1 MAPVSV
7 MNRKYQRL
15 RYLIL
20 DSFSAAIAWFLFF
33 SYRKEIVEPQ
43 LFGSDVPFLINSQFW
58 LGIVSITLFWLLL
71 YFLSGYYKNVYRK
84 SRLIELGQTLL
95 QTLVGVLVIFF
106 VAILDDFIPSY
117 KNYYSSISILFV
129 LHFITTYM
137 FRFVFTSHTVN
148 KIHNRHIGFN
158 TLIVG
163 GGNSAV
169 DMFKNLTESKKSAGN
184 LIIGFVNGID
194 ENGHNL
200 KKYVPY
206 LGSYKDLRSVIKSN
220 NIEEVLIAIE
230 QSEQHQILEDIINDL
245 EGVDVQIKV
254 KPNNYD
260 ILAGRVKMQSIFDVP
275 LIEIKHDLMPV
286 WQFSLKRVFDVVIS
300 LSALFILSPLYLISI
315 ILVKIG
321 SKGPVFFYQE
331 RIGIH
336 GSFFK
341 IIKFR
346 SMFVDAE
353 KNGPQLSGDNDPRI
367 TKWGNIMR
375 RYRIDEL
382 PQFWNVLIGE
392 MSIVGPRPEREFYVK
407 KIIEKAP
414 YYKHLQKVKPGIT
427 SWGMVRYG
435 YASSVDEMIERLRY
449 DIIYIENMS
458 IFNDLKV
465 LIYTFKIVFQGR
477 GK

>member
-1 MAPVSV
+1 
-7 MNRKYQRL
+7 MNRKLQRL
-15 RYLIL
+15 KYLIL
-20 DSFSAAIAWFLFF
+20 DSFSAAIAWVLFF
-33 SYRKEIVEPQ
+33 SYRKEVVEPQ
-43 LFGSDVPFLINSQFW
+43 LFGSDVPFLFNNQFW
-58 LGIVSITLFWLLL
+58 FGVVSITLFWLIL
-71 YFLSGYYKNVYRK
+71 YFLLGYYKNVYRK

-95 QTLVGVLVIFF
+95 QSFIGVLVIFF

-117 KNYYSSISILFV
+117 KNYYSSIAILFV
-129 LHFITTYM
+129 VHFITTYI
-137 FRFVFTSHTVN
+137 FRFIFTSFTVY
-148 KIHNRHIGFN
+148 KIHNRYIGFN

-163 GGNSAV
+163 GGTSAV
-169 DMFKNLTESKKSAGN
+169 DMFKNLSESKKSGGN
-184 LIIGFVNGID
+184 LIVGFVNGMD
-194 ENGHNL
+194 QNGYAL
-200 KKYVPY
+200 KEYIPY
-206 LGSYKDLRSVIKSN
+206 LGSYKDLRSVIKLK

-245 EGVDVQIKV
+245 EGVDVIIKV

-286 WQFSLKRVFDVVIS
+286 WQFTLKRVFDVVIS
-300 LSALFILSPLYLISI
+300 LSALLLLSPLFLLST

-321 SKGPVFFYQE
+321 SDGPVFFYQE
-331 RIGIH
+331 RIGIY
-336 GSFFK
+336 GTLFK

-346 SMFVDAE
+346 SMFIDAE
-353 KNGPQLSGDNDPRI
+353 KYGPQLSSDSDPRI

-392 MSIVGPRPEREFYVK
+392 MSLVGPRPERAFYAK
-407 KIIEKAP
+407 QIIERAP
-414 YYKHLQKVKPGIT
+414 HYKHLQKVKPGIT

-435 YASSVDEMIERLRY
+435 YASSVDEMIDRLRY
-449 DIIYIENMS
+449 DVIYIENMS

>member
-1 MAPVSV
+1 M
-7 MNRKYQRL
+7 
-15 RYLIL
+15 
-20 DSFSAAIAWFLFF
+20 
-33 SYRKEIVEPQ
+33 
-43 LFGSDVPFLINSQFW
+43 
-58 LGIVSITLFWLLL
+58 
-71 YFLSGYYKNVYRK
+71 
-84 SRLIELGQTLL
+84 
-95 QTLVGVLVIFF
+95 
-106 VAILDDFIPSY
+106 
-117 KNYYSSISILFV
+117 
-129 LHFITTYM
+129 
-137 FRFVFTSHTVN
+137 
-148 KIHNRHIGFN
+148 
-158 TLIVG
+158 IVG
-163 GGNSAV
+163 GSNSAV
-169 DMFKNLTESKKSAGN
+169 DMFKNLTESKNPGGN
-184 LIIGFVNGID
+184 LIVGFVNGMD
-194 ENGHNL
+194 ENGYNL
-200 KKYVPY
+200 NEYIPY
-206 LGSYKDLRSVIKSN
+206 LGSYKDLRLVIKSN

-230 QSEQHQILEDIINDL
+230 QSEQHQILEGIINDL
-245 EGVDVQIKV
+245 EGVDVLIKV

-300 LSALFILSPLYLISI
+300 LSALFLLSPLFLISA

-321 SKGPVFFYQE
+321 SKGPVFFIKSE
-331 RIGIH
+331 IGIH
-336 GSFFK
+336 GGLFK

-346 SMFVDAE
+346 SMFLDAE
-353 KNGPQLSGDNDPRI
+353 KNGPQLSSDSDPRI

-392 MSIVGPRPEREFYVK
+392 MSLVGPRPEREFYAK
-407 KIIEKAP
+407 QIIEKAP
-414 YYKHLQKVKPGIT
+414 HYKHLQKVKPGVT

>member
-1 MAPVSV
+1 MATRTV
-7 MNRKYQRL
+7 MNRKLQRL
-15 RYLIL
+15 KYLIL
-20 DSFSAAIAWFLFF
+20 DSFSAAIAWVLFF

-43 LFGSDVPFLINSQFW
+43 LFGSDVPFLFNSQFW
-58 LGIVSITLFWLLL
+58 LGVVSITLFWLVL
-71 YFLSGYYKNVYRK
+71 YFLSGYYKKVYRK

-95 QTLVGVLVIFF
+95 QSFVGVLVIFF

-117 KNYYSSISILFV
+117 KNYYISISILFV
-129 LHFITTYM
+129 VHFMATYI
-137 FRFVFTSHTVN
+137 FRFVFTTHTVN
-148 KIHNRHIGFN
+148 KIHNRYIGFS

-169 DMFKNLTESKKSAGN
+169 DMFKNITELKKSGGN
-184 LIIGFVNGID
+184 LIVGFVNGMD
-194 ENGHNL
+194 ENGYNL
-200 KKYVPY
+200 KKHIPY
-206 LGSYKDLRSVIKSN
+206 LGSYKDLCSIIKSN

-230 QSEQHQILEDIINDL
+230 QSEQHQILEGIINDL
-245 EGVDVQIKV
+245 EGVDVVIKV

-275 LIEIKHDLMPV
+275 LIEIKYDLMSV
-286 WQFSLKRVFDVVIS
+286 WLFSLKRVIDVVIS
-300 LSALFILSPLYLISI
+300 LSALFLLFPLFLISA

-321 SKGPVFFYQE
+321 SQGPVFFYQE

-336 GSFFK
+336 GGLFK

-346 SMFVDAE
+346 SMSIDAE
-353 KNGPQLSGDNDPRI
+353 KNGPQLSSDSDPRI

-392 MSIVGPRPEREFYVK
+392 MSLVGPRPEREFYAK

-414 YYKHLQKVKPGIT
+414 HYKHLQKVKPGIT

>member
-1 MAPVSV
+1 MATRTV
-7 MNRKYQRL
+7 MNRKLQRL
-15 RYLIL
+15 KYLIL
-20 DSFSAAIAWFLFF
+20 DSFSAAIAWVLFF

-43 LFGSDVPFLINSQFW
+43 LFGSDVPFLFNSQFW
-58 LGIVSITLFWLLL
+58 LGVVSITLFWLVL

-95 QTLVGVLVIFF
+95 QSFVGVLVIFF

-129 LHFITTYM
+129 VHFMTTYI
-137 FRFVFTSHTVN
+137 FRFVFTTHTVN
-148 KIHNRHIGFN
+148 KIHNRYIGFN

-169 DMFKNLTESKKSAGN
+169 DMFKNITERKKSGGN
-184 LIIGFVNGID
+184 LIVGFVNGMD
-194 ENGHNL
+194 ENGYNL
-200 KKYVPY
+200 KKYIPY

-230 QSEQHQILEDIINDL
+230 QSEQHQILEGIINDL
-245 EGVDVQIKV
+245 EGVDVLIKV

-300 LSALFILSPLYLISI
+300 LSALFLLSPLFLIST

-321 SKGPVFFYQE
+321 SQGPVFFYQE

-336 GSFFK
+336 GAL
-341 IIKFR
+341 
-346 SMFVDAE
+346 V
-353 KNGPQLSGDNDPRI
+353 
-367 TKWGNIMR
+367 
-375 RYRIDEL
+375 
-382 PQFWNVLIGE
+382 
-392 MSIVGPRPEREFYVK
+392 
-407 KIIEKAP
+407 
-414 YYKHLQKVKPGIT
+414 
-427 SWGMVRYG
+427 
-435 YASSVDEMIERLRY
+435 
-449 DIIYIENMS
+449 
-458 IFNDLKV
+458 
-465 LIYTFKIVFQGR
+465 
-477 GK
+477 

>member
-1 MAPVSV
+1 MATRTV
-7 MNRKYQRL
+7 MNRKLQRL
-15 RYLIL
+15 KYLIL
-20 DSFSAAIAWFLFF
+20 DSFSAAIAWVLFF

-43 LFGSDVPFLINSQFW
+43 LFGSDVPFLFNSQFW
-58 LGIVSITLFWLLL
+58 LGVVSITLFWLVL

-95 QTLVGVLVIFF
+95 QSFVGVLVIFF

-129 LHFITTYM
+129 VHFMTTYI
-137 FRFVFTSHTVN
+137 FRFVFTTHTVN
-148 KIHNRHIGFN
+148 KIHNRYIVFN

-169 DMFKNLTESKKSAGN
+169 DMFKNITERKKSGGN
-184 LIIGFVNGID
+184 LIVGFVNGMD
-194 ENGHNL
+194 ENGYNL
-200 KKYVPY
+200 KKYIPY

-230 QSEQHQILEDIINDL
+230 QSEQHQILEGIINDL
-245 EGVDVQIKV
+245 EGVDVLIKV

-286 WQFSLKRVFDVVIS
+286 WQFTLKRVFDVFIS
-300 LSALFILSPLYLISI
+300 LSALFLLSPLFLLST

-321 SKGPVFFYQE
+321 SQGPVFFYQE

-336 GSFFK
+336 GDLFK

-346 SMFVDAE
+346 SMFIDAE
-353 KNGPQLSGDNDPRI
+353 KNGPQLSSDSDPRI

-392 MSIVGPRPEREFYVK
+392 MSLVGPRPEREFYAK
-407 KIIEKAP
+407 QIIKKAP
-414 YYKHLQKVKPGIT
+414 HYKHLQKVKPGVT

-458 IFNDLKV
+458 IFNDIKV

>member
-20 DSFSAAIAWFLFF
+20 DSFSAAIAWVLFF

-43 LFGSDVPFLINSQFW
+43 LFGSDVTFLINSQFW

-194 ENGHNL
+194 ENGYNL

-275 LIEIKHDLMPV
+275 LIQIKHDLMPV

-300 LSALFILSPLYLISI
+300 LSALFILSPLYLIST

-341 IIKFR
+341 IVKFR

-392 MSIVGPRPEREFYVK
+392 MSIVGPRPEREFYAK

>member
-1 MAPVSV
+1 MAPGSV

-20 DSFSAAIAWFLFF
+20 DSFSAAIAWVLFF

-95 QTLVGVLVIFF
+95 QTFVGVLVIFF

-117 KNYYSSISILFV
+117 KNYYTSISILFV

-137 FRFVFTSHTVN
+137 FRFVFTTNTVN

-163 GGNSAV
+163 GGNSAI
-169 DMFKNLTESKKSAGN
+169 DMFRNLTESKKSAGN

-200 KKYVPY
+200 KKYIPY

-230 QSEQHQILEDIINDL
+230 QSEQHQILEGIINDL

-300 LSALFILSPLYLISI
+300 LSALFILSPLYLIST

-336 GSFFK
+336 GGLFK

-346 SMFVDAE
+346 SMFLDAE
-353 KNGPQLSGDNDPRI
+353 KNGPQLSSDSDSRI

-392 MSIVGPRPEREFYVK
+392 MSLVGPRPEREFYAK

-414 YYKHLQKVKPGIT
+414 HYKHLQKVKPGIT

>member
-1 MAPVSV
+1 MATRTV
-7 MNRKYQRL
+7 MNRKLQRL
-15 RYLIL
+15 KYLIL
-20 DSFSAAIAWFLFF
+20 DSFSAAIAWVLFF

-43 LFGSDVPFLINSQFW
+43 LFGSDVPFLFNSQFW
-58 LGIVSITLFWLLL
+58 LGVVSITLFWLVL

-95 QTLVGVLVIFF
+95 QSFVGVLVIFF

-129 LHFITTYM
+129 VHFMTTYI
-137 FRFVFTSHTVN
+137 FRFVFTTHTVN
-148 KIHNRHIGFN
+148 KIHNRYIVFN

-169 DMFKNLTESKKSAGN
+169 DMFKNITERKKSGGN
-184 LIIGFVNGID
+184 LIVGFVNGMD
-194 ENGHNL
+194 ENGYNL
-200 KKYVPY
+200 KKYIPY

-230 QSEQHQILEDIINDL
+230 QSEQHQILEGIINDL
-245 EGVDVQIKV
+245 EGVDVLIKV

-300 LSALFILSPLYLISI
+300 LSALFLLSPLFLIST

-321 SKGPVFFYQE
+321 SQGPVFFYQE

-336 GSFFK
+336 GALFK

-346 SMFVDAE
+346 SMSIDAE
-353 KNGPQLSGDNDPRI
+353 KNGPQLSSDSDPRI

-392 MSIVGPRPEREFYVK
+392 MSLVGPRPEREFYAK
-407 KIIEKAP
+407 QIIEKAP
-414 YYKHLQKVKPGIT
+414 HYKHLQKVKPGIT

>member
-1 MAPVSV
+1 
-7 MNRKYQRL
+7 MNRKLQRL
-15 RYLIL
+15 KYLIL
-20 DSFSAAIAWFLFF
+20 DSFSAAIAWVLFF

-43 LFGSDVPFLINSQFW
+43 LFGSDVPFLFNSQFW
-58 LGIVSITLFWLLL
+58 LGIVSITLFWLVL

-95 QTLVGVLVIFF
+95 QSFVGVLVIFF

-129 LHFITTYM
+129 LHFMTTYI
-137 FRFVFTSHTVN
+137 FRFIFTTHTVH

-169 DMFKNLTESKKSAGN
+169 DMFKNITERKKSGGN
-184 LIIGFVNGID
+184 LIVGFVNGMD
-194 ENGHNL
+194 ENGYNL
-200 KKYVPY
+200 KKYIPY
-206 LGSYKDLRSVIKSN
+206 LGSYKDLRSVIKSK

-230 QSEQHQILEDIINDL
+230 QSEQHQILEGIINDL
-245 EGVDVQIKV
+245 EGVDVLIKV

-300 LSALFILSPLYLISI
+300 LSALFLLSPLFLIST

-321 SKGPVFFYQE
+321 SQGPVFFYQE

-336 GSFFK
+336 GGLFK

-346 SMFVDAE
+346 SMFIDAE
-353 KNGPQLSGDNDPRI
+353 KNGPQLSSDSDPRI

-392 MSIVGPRPEREFYVK
+392 MSLVGPRPEREFYAK
-407 KIIEKAP
+407 QIIEKAP
-414 YYKHLQKVKPGIT
+414 HYKHLQKVKPGVT

>member
-1 MAPVSV
+1 MATRTV
-7 MNRKYQRL
+7 MNRKLQRL
-15 RYLIL
+15 KYLIL
-20 DSFSAAIAWFLFF
+20 DSFSAAIAWVLFF

-43 LFGSDVPFLINSQFW
+43 LFGSDVPFLFNSQFW
-58 LGIVSITLFWLLL
+58 LGVVSITLFWLVL

-95 QTLVGVLVIFF
+95 QSFVGVLIIFF

-129 LHFITTYM
+129 VHFMTTYI
-137 FRFVFTSHTVN
+137 FRFVFTTHTVH
-148 KIHNRHIGFN
+148 KIHNRYIGFN
-158 TLIVG
+158 SLIVG
-163 GGNSAV
+163 GSNSAL
-169 DMFKNLTESKKSAGN
+169 DMFKNITELKKSGGN
-184 LIIGFVNGID
+184 IIVGFVNGID
-194 ENGHNL
+194 ENGYNL
-200 KKYVPY
+200 KKYIPY

-230 QSEQHQILEDIINDL
+230 QSEQHQILEGIINDL
-245 EGVDVQIKV
+245 EGVDVLIKV

-286 WQFSLKRVFDVVIS
+286 WQFTLKRVFDVFIS
-300 LSALFILSPLYLISI
+300 LSALFFLSPLFLLST
-315 ILVKIG
+315 ILVKTG
-321 SKGPVFFYQE
+321 SQGPVFFYQE

-336 GSFFK
+336 GDLFK

-346 SMFVDAE
+346 SMFIDAE
-353 KNGPQLSGDNDPRI
+353 KNGPQLSSDSDPRI

-392 MSIVGPRPEREFYVK
+392 MSLVGPRPERAFYAK
-407 KIIEKAP
+407 QIIERAP
-414 YYKHLQKVKPGIT
+414 HYKHLQKVKPGVT

>member
-1 MAPVSV
+1 
-7 MNRKYQRL
+7 MNRKLQRL
-15 RYLIL
+15 KYLIL
-20 DSFSAAIAWFLFF
+20 DSFSAAIAWVLFF
-33 SYRKEIVEPQ
+33 SYRKEVVEPQ
-43 LFGSDVPFLINSQFW
+43 LFGSDVPFLFNNQFW
-58 LGIVSITLFWLLL
+58 FGVVSITLFWLIL
-71 YFLSGYYKNVYRK
+71 YFLLGYYKNVYRK

-95 QTLVGVLVIFF
+95 QSFIGVLVIFF

-117 KNYYSSISILFV
+117 KNYYSSIAILFV
-129 LHFITTYM
+129 VHFITTYI
-137 FRFVFTSHTVN
+137 FRFIFTSLTVY
-148 KIHNRHIGFN
+148 KIHNRYIGFN

-163 GGNSAV
+163 GGTSAV
-169 DMFKNLTESKKSAGN
+169 DMFKNLSESKKSGGN
-184 LIIGFVNGID
+184 LIVGFVNGMD
-194 ENGHNL
+194 QNGYAL
-200 KKYVPY
+200 KEYIPY
-206 LGSYKDLRSVIKSN
+206 LGSYKDLRSVIKLK

-245 EGVDVQIKV
+245 EGVDVIIKV

-286 WQFSLKRVFDVVIS
+286 WQFTLKRVFDVVIS
-300 LSALFILSPLYLISI
+300 LSALLLLSPLFLLST

-321 SKGPVFFYQE
+321 SDGPVFFYQE
-331 RIGIH
+331 RIGIY
-336 GSFFK
+336 GTLFK

-346 SMFVDAE
+346 SMFIDAE
-353 KNGPQLSGDNDPRI
+353 KYGPQLSSDSDPRI

-392 MSIVGPRPEREFYVK
+392 MSLVGPRPERAFYAK
-407 KIIEKAP
+407 QIIERAP
-414 YYKHLQKVKPGIT
+414 HYKHLQKVKPGIT

-435 YASSVDEMIERLRY
+435 YASSVDEMIDRLRY

>member
-1 MAPVSV
+1 
-7 MNRKYQRL
+7 MNRKLQRFK
-15 RYLIL
+15 YLIL
-20 DSFSAAIAWFLFF
+20 DSFSAAIAWVLFF

-43 LFGSDVPFLINSQFW
+43 LFGSDVPFLFNSQFW
-58 LGIVSITLFWLLL
+58 LGVVSITLFWLVL

-95 QTLVGVLVIFF
+95 QSFVGVLIIFF

-117 KNYYSSISILFV
+117 KNYYSSISILFFV
-129 LHFITTYM
+129 HFMTTYI
-137 FRFVFTSHTVN
+137 FRFVFTTHTVH
-148 KIHNRHIGFN
+148 KIHNRYIGFN

-163 GGNSAV
+163 GSNSAL
-169 DMFKNLTESKKSAGN
+169 DMFKNITELKKSGGN
-184 LIIGFVNGID
+184 IIVGFVNGMD
-194 ENGHNL
+194 ENGYNL
-200 KKYVPY
+200 KKYIPY

-230 QSEQHQILEDIINDL
+230 QSEQHQILEGIINDL
-245 EGVDVQIKV
+245 EGVDVLIKV

-286 WQFSLKRVFDVVIS
+286 WQFTLKRVFDVFIS
-300 LSALFILSPLYLISI
+300 LSALFFLSPLFLLST
-315 ILVKIG
+315 ILVKTG
-321 SKGPVFFYQE
+321 SQGPVFFYQE

-336 GSFFK
+336 GDLFK

-346 SMFVDAE
+346 SMFIDAE
-353 KNGPQLSGDNDPRI
+353 KNGPQLSSDSDPRI

-392 MSIVGPRPEREFYVK
+392 MSLVGPRPERAFYAK
-407 KIIEKAP
+407 QIIERAP
-414 YYKHLQKVKPGIT
+414 HYKHLQKVKPGIT

-449 DIIYIENMS
+449 DMIYIENMS